1 MADPQSFHFC
11 PPTADLCAQMSCS
24 TGCFTE
30 LRLSRVLH
38 PQEGRGWGWRSV
50 VTQLSWWVADFQSCH
65 RNPGAICS
73 PSGSCLFVTGWQTC
87 LVHHIF
93 SGCRI
98 LGAGIISYGGN
109 LTRRGSLPFYKE
121 RKTTATKVININTGH
136 CLVRMCST
144 VNSNVTLI
152 PQARKIR
159 KWAIWACF
167 FPALDEAAALFFYS
181 LHFEPGKL
189 GILRDVGF
197 GE

>member
-1 MADPQSFHFC
+1 MLWQTHSPSTSVLLLLTCVHRCPVLQDALQSSGLAVYCIHRK
-11 PPTADLCAQMSCS
+11 A
-24 TGCFTE
+24 
-30 LRLSRVLH
+30 
-38 PQEGRGWGWRSV
+38 EGGAEGLWWH
-50 VTQLSWWVADFQSCH
+50 SWAGEWL
-65 RNPGAICS
+65 ICS

-121 RKTTATKVININTGH
+121 RKMTATKVININTGH